1 MKKTLLTILF
11 LLSLI
16 LSGCVTQVA
25 VCGEGLIEVDG
36 VCTSIDNEEDP
47 DDNDPN
53 PISACNTTT
62 SNYGVS
68 NFDLVWNDEFDYNG
82 QLDST
87 KWEYMIGNGGAY
99 GIPGWG
105 NGELQYYTND
115 QDNVLVSDGKL
126 TITASTN
133 GFAQYG
139 YTSGRVRSMGMGDFR
154 YGIIEVCAQLPTTLG
169 TWPAI
174 WMLPTNS
181 PYGGWPT
188 GGEIDIMEAVGYES
202 NTIHFNIHTKN
213 DNWGTSQS
221 IGSYSNISNIGGQYH
236 AYAIL
241 WDQFQIEFYVDGQLH
256 FTYRPVQYTYEY
268 WPFDSDFH
276 LLLNIAVGGSWGGA
290 RGVQDGPWE
299 DSMFVDYVRVYQ
311 ER

>member
-1 MKKTLLTILF
+1 M
-11 LLSLI
+11 
-16 LSGCVTQVA
+16 
-25 VCGEGLIEVDG
+25 IEVDG

-62 SNYGVS
+62 SDYGVS

-139 YTSGRVRSMGMGDFR
+139 YTSGRIRSMGMGDFR

-169 TWPAI
+169 TWPLFGCCLQI
-174 WMLPTNS
+174 HLMVD
-181 PYGGWPT
+181 GQQ
-188 GGEIDIMEAVGYES
+188 GEIDIMEAVGYES
-202 NTIHFNIHTKN
+202 NTPILIYIQKTI
-213 DNWGTSQS
+213 
-221 IGSYSNISNIGGQYH
+221 IGEQVKV
-236 AYAIL
+236 L
-241 WDQFQIEFYVDGQLH
+241 VVTQI
-256 FTYRPVQYTYEY
+256 
-268 WPFDSDFH
+268 
-276 LLLNIAVGGSWGGA
+276 
-290 RGVQDGPWE
+290 
-299 DSMFVDYVRVYQ
+299 
-311 ER
+311 